1 MTPQDAIQTS
11 CAGKGRFPTQQLA
24 AERAKRMRQRKRRE
38 RPATVYQCFF
48 CHGWHMGG
56 KRPDTVDGNKA
67 FKRRRREA
75 GESMS

>member
-1 MTPQDAIQTS
+1 VTPADALQTS

-48 CHGWHMGG
+48 LPRLAH
-56 KRPDTVDGNKA
+56 
-67 FKRRRREA
+67 RREA
-75 GESMS
+75 PGHGRRQQGVQAAPATGK

>member
-1 MTPQDAIQTS
+1 MKTEDALQTS

-38 RPATVYQCFF
+38 RPATVYQCHF
-48 CHGWHMGG
+48 CHGWHIGG

-67 FKRRRREA
+67 FKRRRQQVKEQQ
-75 GESMS
+75 